1 MKKPVSKYFLLFLN
15 NFSLYKGFYMI
26 KIEEMRKIFKQING
40 RPLDKKLKEGEALY
54 DKINDAKDP
63 QEKVKVELFKKNIDT

>member
-1 MKKPVSKYFLLFLN
+1 
-15 NFSLYKGFYMI
+15 MI